1 MLAVN
6 LHPTGRRALQISSAA
21 LIAGFLLYRFE
32 DTTQKAVARK
42 HYRYKCGKKH
52 FSVGLLQHLVLPQ
65 NYWLRRGFAMAFRLG
80 RWSSG
85 PG

>member
-1 MLAVN
+1 M
-6 LHPTGRRALQISSAA
+6 
-21 LIAGFLLYRFE
+21 LYRFG